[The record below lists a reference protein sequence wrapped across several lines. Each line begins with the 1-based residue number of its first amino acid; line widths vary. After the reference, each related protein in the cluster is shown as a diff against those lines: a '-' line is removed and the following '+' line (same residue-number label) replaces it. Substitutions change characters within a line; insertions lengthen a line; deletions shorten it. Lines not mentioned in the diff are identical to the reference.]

1 MLVSPNTIYQGAH
14 RMRTSIRHLSSA
26 VEHLLTTSAVELPR
40 RTRQRLLFLLLEI
53 LLSGTLVLRRIAT
66 TYAYLTPQTTS
77 AASHERAAAAG
88 AE

>member
-1 MLVSPNTIYQGAH
+1 
-14 RMRTSIRHLSSA
+14 
-26 VEHLLTTSAVELPR
+26 
-40 RTRQRLLFLLLEI
+40 LLFLLLEI